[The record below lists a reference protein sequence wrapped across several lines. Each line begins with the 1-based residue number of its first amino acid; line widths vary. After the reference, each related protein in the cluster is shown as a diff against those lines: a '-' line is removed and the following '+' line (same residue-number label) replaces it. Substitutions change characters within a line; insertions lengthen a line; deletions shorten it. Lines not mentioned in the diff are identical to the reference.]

1 MKVAKNLVQSSHKN
15 YIRSAKDLYDN
26 NLIPFDHI
34 QPVQKASETLPIA
47 ITPHIAKQIN
57 LADSNDPL
65 ARQFIPNFRENN
77 VSADEIFDPIGDQA
91 FTPVEGIVH
100 RYPDRVLLIPILSC
114 PIYCRYCFRRAA
126 VGSGTL
132 NNQKLNSA
140 IEYIRQN
147 KKVWEVILSGGDP
160 LILSQRRIST
170 IISKLDEIDHV
181 KVIRI
186 HTRVPVVDPSR
197 ISCKLVK
204 TLKCKTPVYVV
215 LHCNHPKELE
225 ENARNAIAL
234 MVDSGIPL
242 LSQTVLLKG
251 VNDQSDILEKLMRE
265 LVICR
270 IKPYYLHHGDKAL
283 GTRHFRT
290 SLKTGLSLMKKL
302 RGKISGLCQ
311 PTYMIDIPGG
321 YGKVPINSSYVRQTK
336 MGDWCIEDWQ
346 GEEHSYKESTDYP

>member
-15 YIRSAKDLYDN
+15 YIRSAKDLCEN

-34 QPVQKASETLPIA
+34 QLAKEASETLPIA

-57 LADSNDPL
+57 LADPNDPL
-65 ARQFIPNFRENN
+65 ARQFVPNTQENY
-77 VSADEIFDPIGDQA
+77 VSAEEMYDPIGDQA

-100 RYPDRVLLIPILSC
+100 RYPDRVLLTPILSC
-114 PIYCRYCFRRAA
+114 PIYCRFCFRRET
-126 VGSGTL
+126 VGSGILET
-132 NNQKLNSA
+132 QKLNFA
-140 IEYIRQN
+140 LEYIRQN
-147 KKVWEVILSGGDP
+147 KEIWEVILSGGDP

-170 IISKLDEIDHV
+170 IISELDKIDHV

-186 HTRVPVVDPSR
+186 HTRVPIVDPAR
-197 ISCKLVK
+197 ISYKLVK
-204 TLKCKTPVYVV
+204 ILKCKTPVYVV

-225 ENARNAIAL
+225 ENAREAIAL
-234 MVDSGIPL
+234 MVDSGIPM

-251 VNDQSDILEKLMRE
+251 VNDKSHILEKLMRE

-270 IKPYYLHHGDKAL
+270 IKPYYLHHGDKAR
-283 GTRHFRT
+283 GTQHFRT
-290 SLKTGLSLMKKL
+290 SLTKGLSLIKKL

-321 YGKVPINSSYVRQTK
+321 HGKVPVNLTYVHQTK
-336 MGDWCIEDWQ
+336 IGDWCIEDWQ
-346 GEEHSYKESTDYP
+346 GNKHIYKESTDYR